1 MDKLTCWMDLTFLKR
16 EDIIEIASIKNQ
28 MLNQLMGDII
38 VSSLF
43 GNNNS
48 CESIWVSENNPDNLC
63 VFYSNQ
69 NGQFNLTISI
79 DEVVDKMNGKILH
92 YGMEVER

>member
-1 MDKLTCWMDLTFLKR
+1 MDKLSCWMDLSFLNR

-28 MLNQLMGDII
+28 LLNQLMGQII
-38 VSSLF
+38 VASLF

-48 CESIWVSENNPDNLC
+48 CEYIWVSENNPDNLC

-69 NGQFNLTISI
+69 NGQFNFTISI